1 VQLLTGT
8 SGFAYPSWKGTFYPA
23 DAADDG
29 LLPHYAARLA
39 AVELNNTFYRMPK
52 ADVVARWRAQVPT
65 TFTFVV
71 KASKAISHTHKLD
84 AKAIDS
90 MQYLWKVTAGLEAQ
104 LGAVLVAPPPYQ
116 RADLGKLREFLAGG
130 VPTGRRVA
138 FELPHASWQ
147 TDEVDQLI
155 ADHGGTTVIADRPD
169 GTARWPATLAKSGW
183 AYVRL
188 RREAYD
194 DAALATWRDRLASS
208 GINTAYVFFKHEET
222 PAGAHLA
229 ERLATL
235 P

>member
-1 VQLLTGT
+1 VRLLTGT
-8 SGFAYPSWKGTFYPA
+8 SGFAYPSWKGSFYPA
-23 DAADDG
+23 DADDDG

-104 LGAVLVAPPPYQ
+104 LGAVLIAPPPYQ
-116 RADLGKLREFLAGG
+116 RADPGKLRAFLAGA
-130 VPTGRRVA
+130 VPPGRRVA
-138 FELPHASWQ
+138 FELGHASWH
-147 TDEVDQLI
+147 TDEIDQLI

-169 GTARWPATLAKSGW
+169 GTARWPALGTW

-188 RREAYD
+188 RRDAYD
-194 DAALATWRDRLASS
+194 DAALAGWRDRLAAA
-208 GINTAYVFFKHEET
+208 GVATAYVFFKHEET
-222 PAGAHLA
+222 SAGAALA
-229 ERLATL
+229 ARLAAL